1 MQLAEASPSRPER
14 RRAPRVLADATSCGH
29 LKTTIPVTIL
39 NLSVHGLLFELKAP
53 LRPGVVYDLQ
63 AHFPGISVS
72 AMVRITRCRAG
83 GYAPDGRGGRCLLFH
98 AGAEFAELSAS
109 QRDAVLV
116 VVDKGLASGSGS
128 PAILRR
134 S

>member
-1 MQLAEASPSRPER
+1 MQLAEIPNSRPER
-14 RRAPRVLADATSCGH
+14 RRSPRVLADAESRGH

-39 NLSVHGLLFELKAP
+39 NLSLNGLLFELKAP

-63 AHFPGISVS
+63 AHFPGVSVA

-98 AGAEFAELSAS
+98 AGAEFSELSDP
-109 QRDAVLV
+109 QRANVLLV
-116 VVDKGLASGSGS
+116 VERGLGSGPGS

-134 S
+134 G

>member
-1 MQLAEASPSRPER
+1 MSLAEASPSRPER
-14 RRAPRVLADATSCGH
+14 RRAPRVLADATSSGH

-39 NLSVHGLLFELKAP
+39 NVSVHGLLFELKAP

>member
-1 MQLAEASPSRPER
+1 MSLAEVSPSRPER

-39 NLSVHGLLFELKAP
+39 NRSVHGLLFELKAP

-83 GYAPDGRGGRCLLFH
+83 GYAPDGRGGQCLLFH
-98 AGAEFAELSAS
+98 AGAEFKDLSAS
-109 QRDAVLV
+109 QRASVLLAVE
-116 VVDKGLASGSGS
+116 KGL
-128 PAILRR
+128 
-134 S
+134 

>member
-1 MQLAEASPSRPER
+1 MQLAETSPSRPER
-14 RRAPRVLADATSCGH
+14 RRSPRVLADATSSGR

-39 NLSVHGLLFELKAP
+39 NLSVLGLLFELKAP

-63 AHFPGISVS
+63 ARFPGVS
-72 AMVRITRCRAG
+72 LNAMVRITRCRAG
-83 GYAPDGRGGRCLLFH
+83 AYAADGRGGQCLLFH
-98 AGAEFAELSAS
+98 AGAEFKDLSAA
-109 QRDAVLV
+109 QRASVLMAVE
-116 VVDKGLASGSGS
+116 KGLPSGPGS